1 MPENDTTYSESSW
14 SHDEG
19 VALAGDGLWSDVEL
33 LRESGSGMCAIYR
46 AKRHGKWHV
55 LKALKADYRS
65 NPIAQAQQRKEFEI
79 GYTLSHPGIAAITG
93 LEEVP
98 ELGKCIVEEWVDG
111 STLREVMKRDTFN
124 DTLAHDIILQLLDA
138 LEYIHNRQ
146 VVHRDLKPSNI
157 MLTASG
163 NRVKLIDFGVSDT
176 ASHAILKG
184 PAGTL
189 RYAAPELTN
198 GGTVDCRAD
207 FYSLGMIA
215 AEMNDALPRSDR
227 HLDRLA
233 KACRNELPTA
243 RPSSAAE
250 ARNLVTRR
258 SHRWAWIAATLAII
272 AATVAIAI
280 IGSRIRGKTAN
291 PSIDTTAA
299 APASHAA
306 PADDTIAIAQ
316 TSQAVDAP
324 ATNSET
330 IEKPSPQPAAPQEKP
345 QQNDDSQNF
354 SSSFRQDV
362 LAYARD
368 EATRLVNERHDKLSE
383 IDKISGVGSKLLA
396 WRYFIKDIKEQVAKS
411 IVAHYSGDAERSSFL
426 TLPEGEALLTEARD
440 EARKVAEDLACEQ
453 FPDFASLFGKEKVSS
468 P

>member
-14 SHDEG
+14 SHDED

-33 LRESGSGMCAIYR
+33 MRESGSGMCAIYR

-55 LKALKADYRS
+55 LKALKADYRD

-79 GYTLSHPGIAAITG
+79 GYTLSHPGIATVIG
-93 LEEVP
+93 LEDVP
-98 ELGKCIVEEWVDG
+98 DLGKCIVEEWVDG

-124 DTLAHDIILQLLDA
+124 ATLAHDIILQLLDA

-184 PAGTL
+184 PAGTR
-189 RYAAPELTN
+189 RYAAPELTS

-207 FYSLGMIA
+207 LYSLGVIA
-215 AEMNDALPRSDR
+215 VEMNDALPHSDR
-227 HLDRLA
+227 RLVRLA
-233 KACRNELPTA
+233 KACRKENADE
-243 RPSSAAE
+243 RPANAAE
-250 ARNLVTRR
+250 ARASFNRN
-258 SHRWAWIAATLAII
+258 SHRWMWIAATLAVI
-272 AATVAIAI
+272 AATVALAV
-280 IGSRIRGKTAN
+280 IGSRIKDKTAN

-324 ATNSET
+324 ATSSET
-330 IEKPSPQPAAPQEKP
+330 IEKPSPQPAAPEEKP

-362 LAYARD
+362 LAYARG

-383 IDKISGVGSKLLA
+383 IDKIFGVGSKLLA
-396 WRYFIKDIKEQVAKS
+396 WRYFIRDIKEQVTKS
-411 IVAHYSGDAERSSFL
+411 IVEHYSGDAERSRFL
-426 TLPEGEALLTEARD
+426 TQPEGEALLTEARD

-453 FPDFASLFGKEKVSS
+453 FPDFALLFGKKKK
-468 P
+468 